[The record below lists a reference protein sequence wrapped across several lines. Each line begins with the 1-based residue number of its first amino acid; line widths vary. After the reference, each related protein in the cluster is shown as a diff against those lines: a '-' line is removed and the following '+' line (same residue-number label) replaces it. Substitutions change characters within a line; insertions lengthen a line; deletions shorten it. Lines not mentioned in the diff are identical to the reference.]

1 MVQDILNHVEGER
14 KSLEGAHKAQL
25 NELAQWVGQD
35 QKTTARAMNAIH
47 KERDAALQQLKLV
60 EDELSAAMAA
70 KGAIEAS
77 SKSHQEDIA
86 RLRLENEQHR
96 ERIVDLIGT
105 HETAANALAGLHVEN
120 TALQSKNDAMLID
133 LRAAESELGAAERLR
148 SSHSAQSTERHA
160 RLVALERQLAE
171 LSSANVALETEVRT
185 ARSERAGCQEQ
196 LAAVSARAAQADQQL
211 NDLAAESQL
220 LAGAK
225 QEQAAM
231 LRVLHERSDAE
242 RHATSRALEELEH
255 ERREG
260 ARLQLSLRTAE
271 VDADALRKRLD
282 GMEEE
287 LRRESHALQQCRG
300 DLQVHIA
307 AATSLRDRLERSE
320 SALADSKHERDELRQ
335 VR

>member
-1 MVQDILNHVEGER
+1 
-14 KSLEGAHKAQL
+14 
-25 NELAQWVGQD
+25 
-35 QKTTARAMNAIH
+35 
-47 KERDAALQQLKLV
+47 
-60 EDELSAAMAA
+60 
-70 KGAIEAS
+70 
-77 SKSHQEDIA
+77 
-86 RLRLENEQHR
+86 
-96 ERIVDLIGT
+96 
-105 HETAANALAGLHVEN
+105 
-120 TALQSKNDAMLID
+120 
-133 LRAAESELGAAERLR
+133 
-148 SSHSAQSTERHA
+148 
-160 RLVALERQLAE
+160 
-171 LSSANVALETEVRT
+171 
-185 ARSERAGCQEQ
+185 

-231 LRVLHERSDAE
+231 LLVLHERSDAE
-242 RHATSRALEELEH
+242 RHATRRALEELEH

-287 LRRESHALQQCRG
+287 LRRESHALQQCRR
-300 DLQVHIA
+300 DLQVHVA

-320 SALADSKHERDELRQ
+320 SALADCKHERDELRQ